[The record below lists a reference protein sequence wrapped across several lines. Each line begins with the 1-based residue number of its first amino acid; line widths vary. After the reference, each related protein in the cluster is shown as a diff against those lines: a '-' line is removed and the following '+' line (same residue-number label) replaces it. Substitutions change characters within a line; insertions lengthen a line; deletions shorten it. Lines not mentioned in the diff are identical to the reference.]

1 MNNIQYALRDLIH
14 DTLKNIQKH
23 KAGEIVNWTLRN
35 LIAKYSL
42 ANDYYY
48 TTQKTFDFI
57 KQQGLEIS
65 NRAIKIKKNQITFEH
80 PVPSKVIADEFIKKY
95 DPDYINK
102 ILEDTDAVVIL
113 SHGEDD
119 ILKKNG
125 LNSIMPTNWNFG
137 DNIFA
142 RYDYCKI
149 KVLEEKIKMKG
160 AIRR

>member
-65 NRAIKIKKNQITFEH
+65 NRAIKIKK
-80 PVPSKVIADEFIKKY
+80 IK
-95 DPDYINK
+95 
-102 ILEDTDAVVIL
+102 
-113 SHGEDD
+113 
-119 ILKKNG
+119 
-125 LNSIMPTNWNFG
+125 
-137 DNIFA
+137 
-142 RYDYCKI
+142 
-149 KVLEEKIKMKG
+149 
-160 AIRR
+160 